1 MLINRMPGRYI
12 YCEILCFYLTGI
24 QTSQDAKFY
33 GISSKLEKPFSN
45 EGKPL
50 VIQFTVK
57 HEQNIDCGGGY
68 IKLYP
73 KDLDQKKLH
82 GDSPYFV
89 MFGKLYNLGLIR
101 EKNIKSQR
109 KRSSYTGCRMII

>member
-89 MFGKLYNLGLIR
+89 MFGKLYNSGLMR

-109 KRSSYTGCRMII
+109 KRSSDTG